1 MRPICVA
8 CQKEMK
14 CVKNG
19 QVVYHPY
26 EHITPD
32 EKAQETIANVT
43 IINTDVLIEGSWKN
57 GDIDFVIIGDRYQCP
72 NCLHE
77 IIAGFG
83 EPMTNQYYNQDTL
96 KKFIERRT
104 NSIEPIK
111 LLRKN

>member
-1 MRPICVA
+1 MRPICVT

-32 EKAQETIANVT
+32 EKAQETIANIT

-77 IIAGFG
+77 IVASFG
-83 EPMTNQYYNQDTL
+83 EPMVDKYYNQDTL
-96 KKFIERRT
+96 KKFIEHRI
-104 NSIEPIK
+104 NAIKPIK